1 MGLSRKIQLLQRHS
15 EAGFT
20 LLELL
25 LVVAILSS
33 LALAAT
39 TFVDNMDDQTR
50 FEETNRR
57 LDLIHFAIVG
67 ENRPV
72 YGGQALLSGYVADN
86 GRLPGSLQNLLE
98 KPGADTTSDTT
109 DDFDSFDLHS
119 PIFDADPDNT
129 SGLNNGGSETTLSA
143 GSEQLPKGHRGTY
156 LTADSQKRFVDGWGN
171 TAAAPNYGWSVS
183 PITITS
189 ITVTSPGKNNLL
201 NVSDTNYDKDLSR
214 LLVLNPDIAGWQ
226 VTVRNASGTDLLNDA
241 TNFRVSLL
249 VYGNDTGATGRW
261 KRFSTDRVATC
272 LDGTGDGQVDP
283 DGPSPGGPLPPVP
296 CPSTATLTFPSGGY
310 PGGSLSTAI
319 PQGRHILVLVQD
331 SDTTAHNGSS
341 ETAYRETVDVSGKK
355 ICFKDSVTNCIT
367 QQVTFFAGMSP
378 PSGELVIRPPP

>member
-1 MGLSRKIQLLQRHS
+1 MRRHS

-39 TFVDNMDDQTR
+39 TFVDNIDDQTR

-86 GRLPGSLQNLLE
+86 GRLPGSIQNLLGR
-98 KPGADTTSDTT
+98 PGADTTSDTT
-109 DDFDSFDLHS
+109 DDFDDFSLRS

-129 SGLNNGGSETTLSA
+129 NGLNNGGSETTLSV
-143 GSEQLPKGHRGTY
+143 GSEQLTKGHRGAY

-183 PITITS
+183 ATATS
-189 ITVTSPGKNNLL
+189 FSVTSLGKALT
-201 NVSDTNYDKDLSR
+201 VGGIGYETDLQRS
-214 LLVLNPDIAGWQ
+214 VATPDWQNPNIAGWQ
-226 VTVRNASGTDLLNDA
+226 VTVRNASGTDLLDST
-241 TNFRVSLL
+241 TNFRASLL
-249 VYGNDTGATGRW
+249 VYGNDTGITVGRW
-261 KRFSTDRVATC
+261 RRFSTDRITTC

-283 DGPSPGGPLPPVP
+283 DGGGALPPVS
-296 CPSTATLTFPSGGY
+296 CPATATLTFPSGGY
-310 PGGSLSTAI
+310 LGGSLSTAI

-331 SDTTAHNGSS
+331 TDTNAHNGSS
-341 ETAYRETVDVSGKK
+341 ETVYNGSNR
-355 ICFKDSVTNCIT
+355 IT

-378 PSGELVIRPPP
+378 PSGELVIR